1 MARMG
6 GRRHLKTLAAP
17 KFWPVRAKVGVFTVK
32 PSPGPHPINRSI
44 PLLILVRDVFGYAKT
59 AREARRLIAEGH
71 FKIDGRVRRNYKYPV
86 GFMDV
91 IEIVDTGEKY
101 RVLPYPIRFFTL
113 QPIDDEE
120 ARFKIARIEDK
131 STVKGGH
138 IQLHL
143 HDGRNILIRVSDPV
157 NPPEAKQYM
166 TLGTVKFTLPEQQ
179 LVDYAPLQEGSLA
192 IVFGGRNIG
201 RVGRI
206 ISIHRGIRRYRSIVT
221 LEDARGDKFQTSLDY
236 VFVIA
241 PPDSEPWITL
251 PEGAWK

>member
-17 KFWPVRAKVGVFTVK
+17 KYWQVRQRVGVFTVK
-32 PSPGPHPINRSI
+32 PSPGPHPIERSI
-44 PLLILVRDVFGYAKT
+44 PLLIIVRDVLGYAKT
-59 AREARRLIAEGH
+59 AREARKLIAEGH
-71 FKIDGRVRRNYKYPV
+71 FKVDGRVRRNYKYPV

-91 IEIVDTGEKY
+91 IEVVDTGELY
-101 RVLPYPIRFFTL
+101 RVLPYPVKVFTL
-113 QPIDDEE
+113 HPISREE
-120 ARFKIARIEDK
+120 AGFKLGRIEGK

-143 HDGRNILIRVSDPV
+143 HDGRNVLIRVSDPR
-157 NPPEAKQYM
+157 NPVEAKDYA
-166 TLGTVKFTLPEQQ
+166 TLGTVKISIPEQQ
-179 LVDYAPLQEGSLA
+179 LLDYASLDKGSTV

-206 ISIHRGIRRYRSIVT
+206 VSIQKGLGRGQSIVT
-221 LEDARGDKFQTSLDY
+221 IEDARGEKLQTSLDY
-236 VFVIA
+236 VFVISR
-241 PPDSEPWITL
+241 PGEEPWISL